1 MSSQILHL
9 RNYVIHVP
17 SVASFQLTQ
26 TLFLRRPALVIRY
39 FTGEVQ
45 PIVYSLS
52 VLGTWADAKEDAYK
66 LQTSYNEVQKA
77 LSHIPMYEEP
87 KKPAP
92 PAELK

>member
-9 RNYVIHVP
+9 RNRVIHVP

-39 FTGEVQ
+39 FNGYVE

-52 VLGTWADAKEDAYK
+52 VLGSWTDAKEDAYK
-66 LQTSYNEVQKA
+66 LQTAYDEVLKA
-77 LSHIPMYEEP
+77 LSEIPMHEEP
-87 KKPAP
+87 KKPACP
-92 PAELK
+92 DELK